1 VKKTE
6 GRFGDGIKI
15 EFKNRFTEGALT
27 WEEIKDGPSSKTAHL
42 NGWIGLPFSD
52 LKTKN
57 TGGNTKET
65 YNLNLSTSARLSS
78 PCIFDTLLPKLDRS
92 VLPF

>member
-27 WEEIKDGPSSKTAHL
+27 WEEIKDGPSSKQRIL
-42 NGWIGLPFSD
+42 MGGLASH
-52 LKTKN
+52 
-57 TGGNTKET
+57 
-65 YNLNLSTSARLSS
+65 S
-78 PCIFDTLLPKLDRS
+78 PI
-92 VLPF
+92 